1 MTTDMGRSL
10 SRHEGTI
17 MAGGWL
23 WYLGGILLLAG
34 LFGIGS
40 GAFAV
45 ISGSATLAPDTGL
58 PRIVTGII
66 ALGISPLLLIWP
78 VLQWRQVLEIF
89 EGGIHW
95 QRLVLADQRI
105 PAANLRAVTHV
116 THRSRSG
123 TSIELVVTLADGSEL
138 SISGLDR
145 ADQAANL
152 IAQLTR
158 GGAAPPTG
166 PAGPAG
172 GWSPPAAGGW
182 QPPGGGA

>member
-1 MTTDMGRSL
+1 MTNDLGRSL

-34 LFGIGS
+34 AFGIVS
-40 GAFAV
+40 GAFAIV
-45 ISGSATLAPDTGL
+45 SGSAALAPDTGF
-58 PRIVTGII
+58 PRVVTGFI

-78 VLQWRQVLEIF
+78 VLQWRQSLEIF
-89 EGGIHW
+89 EGGIYW
-95 QRLVLADQRI
+95 QRLVFTDQKI
-105 PAANLRAVTHV
+105 PRANLRSVSHI

-123 TSIELVVTLADGSEL
+123 STIELLITLIDGSEI

-152 IAQLTR
+152 IAQLAS
-158 GGAAPPTG
+158 GGGPAAPP
-166 PAGPAG
+166 GPAG
-172 GWSPPAAGGW
+172 GWSPPASGGW

>member
-1 MTTDMGRSL
+1 MTNDLGRSL

-23 WYLGGILLLAG
+23 WYMGGILLLAG
-34 LFGIGS
+34 VFGIGS

-45 ISGSATLAPDTGL
+45 LSGSAAMAPDTGF
-58 PRIVTGII
+58 PRMVTGLI
-66 ALGISPLLLIWP
+66 ALGVSPLLLIWP
-78 VLQWRQVLEIF
+78 VMQWRQSLEIF
-89 EGGIHW
+89 EGGIYW
-95 QRLVLADQRI
+95 QRLILADQKV
-105 PAANLRAVTHV
+105 PAAQLRAVSHV

-123 TSIELVVTLADGSEL
+123 TSIELVIALADGSEL
-138 SISGLDR
+138 SITGLDR

-152 IAQLTR
+152 IAQLAR
-158 GGAAPPTG
+158 GGGPAA

-172 GWSPPAAGGW
+172 AWTPPPQGGW